1 MSTEIEKFKA
11 GSPMADTLRM
21 DRMPH
26 IWCPG
31 CGIGSEVNSF
41 AEAVKRSG
49 IDPKKLVVVSG
60 IGCTGRVAGYVNFDS
75 MHTTHGRAIPV
86 ATGIKLANPEL
97 TVVVFSGEGDLAG
110 IGGNHLIHAAR
121 RNMDLVVICNNN
133 FTYGMTG
140 GQVTPTTPGSAM
152 ASTTPYG
159 NYEYPFS
166 LPFLMDAAGATYIAR
181 WTSMHSRNVTQSI
194 EEALLRKGFSFIEII
209 SPCPTLYLRRNRLGD
224 GVDQLQNYQ
233 DNSILKHGVDT
244 RETNID
250 FQGKIVVGKF
260 VEKNKPTYLEASLK
274 CAIKLVGDDY
284 QLYGKT
290 IPERE
295 AEEKAEQEKVAA
307 RRAAM
312 QAATEA
318 AADAEAHQEA
328 APAKPQPV
336 SMPKVT
342 VKVVSAKDVMKAA
355 AAKTVPTKTA
365 PAKAAAKKAPAK
377 VAAKKAPA
385 KAAAAPKAVKKA
397 AAKASSK
404 PAKKAAT
411 KAKPAKPAAAKAKPV
426 KKSATKA
433 VAKAP
438 AKKVAAKAVKAKVVA
453 KAVKKVAP
461 KVTAKTKV
469 VAKAAPKKTR
479 KS

>member
-1 MSTEIEKFKA
+1 
-11 GSPMADTLRM
+11 MASTLRM

-121 RNMDLVVICNNN
+121 RNMDLIVICNNN

-140 GQVTPTTPGSAM
+140 GQVTPTTPGAAM

-166 LPFLMDAAGATYIAR
+166 LPLLMDAAGATYIAR

-194 EEALLRKGFSFIEII
+194 EEALLRKGFSFIEVI

-233 DNSILKHGVDT
+233 DNSILKHGADT
-244 RETNID
+244 RETAID
-250 FQGKIVVGKF
+250 FQGKIVIGKF
-260 VEKNKPTYLEASLK
+260 VEKNKHTYLEAVDK
-274 CAIKLVGDDY
+274 CCVKLVGDDY

-295 AEEKAEQEKVAA
+295 AEEKAEKEKIAA

-312 QAATEA
+312 QQAEA
-318 AADAEAHQEA
+318 AAPEEGEMPATKPEKAS
-328 APAKPQPV
+328 AP
-336 SMPKVT
+336 
-342 VKVVSAKDVMKAA
+342 KAA
-355 AAKTVPTKTA
+355 VKKA
-365 PAKAAAKKAPAK
+365 PAKAAKKAPVK
-377 VAAKKAPA
+377 VAAPKAAKKAPA
-385 KAAAAPKAVKKA
+385 KAQ
-397 AAKASSK
+397 AK
-404 PAKKAAT
+404 PVKKAAT
-411 KAKPAKPAAAKAKPV
+411 KANAKPV
-426 KKSATKA
+426 KKAATKTAAKAPTKKAAPKATKTKA
-433 VAKAP
+433 VAKA
-438 AKKVAAKAVKAKVVA
+438 AKKA
-453 KAVKKVAP
+453 AP
-461 KVTAKTKV
+461 KAAAQAKLKSTKP

-479 KS
+479 K

>member
-1 MSTEIEKFKA
+1 MNTDIEKFKA
-11 GSPMADTLRM
+11 GSPMCDTLRM

-49 IDPKKLVVVSG
+49 IDLKKLVVVSG

-75 MHTTHGRAIPV
+75 IHTTHGRAIPV
-86 ATGIKLANPEL
+86 ATGVKLANPEL
-97 TVVVFSGEGDLAG
+97 TVVVFSGEGDLSG

-121 RNMDLVVICNNN
+121 RNMDIVVICNNN

-140 GQVTPTTPGSAM
+140 GQVTPTTPGSAS

-181 WTSMHSRNVTQSI
+181 WTSMHSRNVTQSM
-194 EEALLRKGFSFIEII
+194 EEALLRKGFSFIEIV

-233 DNSILKHGVDT
+233 DNSILKHGCDT
-244 RETNID
+244 RETAVD

-260 VEKNKPTYLEASLK
+260 VEKSKPTYLEASDK
-274 CAIKLVGDDY
+274 CSIKLVGDDY

-295 AEEKAEQEKVAA
+295 AEEKAEKERIAA

-312 QAATEA
+312 QAGETAQGEA
-318 AADAEAHQEA
+318 VTAKPKAHTTKTAAKK
-328 APAKPQPV
+328 APAK
-336 SMPKVT
+336 T
-342 VKVVSAKDVMKAA
+342 
-355 AAKTVPTKTA
+355 
-365 PAKAAAKKAPAK
+365 AKKAPAK
-377 VAAKKAPA
+377 VAAAPKAAKKAVTKAKAKPVQKAAAKIKPVKKAVAKVPAKKTTPKAPA
-385 KAAAAPKAVKKA
+385 KAVKKA
-397 AAKASSK
+397 A
-404 PAKKAAT
+404 P
-411 KAKPAKPAAAKAKPV
+411 
-426 KKSATKA
+426 KA
-433 VAKAP
+433 VAR
-438 AKKVAAKAVKAKVVA
+438 
-453 KAVKKVAP
+453 
-461 KVTAKTKV
+461 T
-469 VAKAAPKKTR
+469 KAAPKKTR
-479 KS
+479 K

>member
-1 MSTEIEKFKA
+1 MSTDIEKFKA
-11 GSPMADTLRM
+11 GSPMSSTLRM

-41 AEAVKRSG
+41 ADAVKRSG

-75 MHTTHGRAIPV
+75 IHTTHGRAIPV
-86 ATGIKLANPEL
+86 ATGVKLANPEL
-97 TVVVFSGEGDLAG
+97 TVVVFSGEGDLSG

-121 RNMDLVVICNNN
+121 RNMDIVVICNNN

-140 GQVTPTTPGSAM
+140 GQVTPTTPGSAV

-194 EEALLRKGFSFIEII
+194 EEALLRKGFSFIEVV

-233 DNSILKHGVDT
+233 DNSILKHGCDT
-244 RETNID
+244 RETAVD

-260 VEKNKPTYLEASLK
+260 VEKNKPTYLEAVDK
-274 CAIKLVGDDY
+274 CCVKLVGDDY

-295 AEEKAEQEKVAA
+295 AEEKAEKERVAA
-307 RRAAM
+307 RRVAM
-312 QAATEA
+312 QAEEA
-318 AADAEAHQEA
+318 AQGEAVSAEPK
-328 APAKPQPV
+328 APA
-336 SMPKVT
+336 S
-342 VKVVSAKDVMKAA
+342 KAA
-355 AAKTVPTKTA
+355 V
-365 PAKAAAKKAPAK
+365 KKAPAK
-377 VAAKKAPA
+377 TVKKAPA
-385 KAAAAPKAVKKA
+385 KTVAAPKA
-397 AAKASSK
+397 
-404 PAKKAAT
+404 AKKAAT
-411 KAKPAKPAAAKAKPV
+411 KAKAKPVKKAAAKAKPA
-426 KKSATKA
+426 KKA
-433 VAKAP
+433 VTKAP
-438 AKKVAAKAVKAKVVA
+438 AKKAIPKAV
-453 KAVKKVAP
+453 
-461 KVTAKTKV
+461 AKTKPA
-469 VAKAAPKKTR
+469 AKAAPKKTR
-479 KS
+479 K

>member
-1 MSTEIEKFKA
+1 MSTDIEKFKA
-11 GSPMADTLRM
+11 GSPMSDTLRM

-140 GQVTPTTPGSAM
+140 GQVTPTTPGTAT

-166 LPFLMDAAGATYIAR
+166 LPLLMDAAGATYIAR

-233 DNSILKHGVDT
+233 DNSILKHGADT
-244 RETNID
+244 RETAID

-260 VEKNKPTYLEASLK
+260 VEKNKPTYLEASDK

-295 AEEKAEQEKVAA
+295 AEEKAEKERIAV
-307 RRAAM
+307 RRAAVL
-312 QAATEA
+312 AAEVA
-318 AADAEAHQEA
+318 QQEA
-328 APAKPQPV
+328 NDAQ
-336 SMPKVT
+336 
-342 VKVVSAKDVMKAA
+342 
-355 AAKTVPTKTA
+355 
-365 PAKAAAKKAPAK
+365 PAKAAAKQAPAK
-377 VAAKKAPA
+377 AVKKAPA
-385 KAAAAPKAVKKA
+385 KKAAVKAAPKAAQKAPAKTKFQSKVMPAKQALAETKKA
-397 AAKASSK
+397 APAKKVAAK
-404 PAKKAAT
+404 PAKKVAVKAPAKKAAP
-411 KAKPAKPAAAKAKPV
+411 KA
-426 KKSATKA
+426 KA

-438 AKKVAAKAVKAKVVA
+438 AKKVAPAKKAVAKPAKKA
-453 KAVKKVAP
+453 
-461 KVTAKTKV
+461 

-479 KS
+479 K

>member
-1 MSTEIEKFKA
+1 MNTDIEKFKA
-11 GSPMADTLRM
+11 GSPMCGTLRM

-49 IDPKKLVVVSG
+49 IDTKKLVVVSG
-60 IGCTGRVAGYVNFDS
+60 IGCTGRVAGYVNSDS
-75 MHTTHGRAIPV
+75 IHTTHGRAIPV
-86 ATGIKLANPEL
+86 ATGVKLANPEL
-97 TVVVFSGEGDLAG
+97 TVVVFSGEGDLSG

-121 RNMDLVVICNNN
+121 RNMDIVVICNNN

-140 GQVTPTTPGSAM
+140 GQGTPTTPGSAS

-181 WTSMHSRNVTQSI
+181 WTSMHSRNVTQSM

-233 DNSILKHGVDT
+233 DNSILKHGCDT
-244 RETNID
+244 RETAVD

-260 VEKNKPTYLEASLK
+260 VEKSKPTYLEASDK
-274 CAIKLVGDDY
+274 CSIKLVGDDY

-295 AEEKAEQEKVAA
+295 AEEKAEKERIAA

-312 QAATEA
+312 QAGEA
-318 AADAEAHQEA
+318 AQGEAVT
-328 APAKPQPV
+328 AKP
-336 SMPKVT
+336 
-342 VKVVSAKDVMKAA
+342 KAHT
-355 AAKTVPTKTA
+355 AKT
-365 PAKAAAKKAPAK
+365 
-377 VAAKKAPA
+377 AAKKAPA
-385 KAAAAPKAVKKA
+385 KAAAAAKK
-397 AAKASSK
+397 
-404 PAKKAAT
+404 AKKAAT
-411 KAKPAKPAAAKAKPV
+411 KAKAKPVQKAAAKAKPV
-426 KKSATKA
+426 KKAVTK
-433 VAKAP
+433 VP
-438 AKKVAAKAVKAKVVA
+438 AKKATPKAPA
-453 KAVKKVAP
+453 KAVKKAAP
-461 KVTAKTKV
+461 KAVAKTKAV
-469 VAKAAPKKTR
+469 PKKTR
-479 KS
+479 K

>member
-1 MSTEIEKFKA
+1 MSNGIEKFKA
-11 GSPMADTLRM
+11 GSPMSDTLRM

-75 MHTTHGRAIPV
+75 IHTTHGRAIPV

-121 RNMDLVVICNNN
+121 RNMDIVVICNNN

-140 GQVTPTTPGSAM
+140 GQVTPTTPGTAT

-166 LPFLMDAAGATYIAR
+166 LPLLMDACGATYIAR
-181 WTSMHSRNVTQSI
+181 WTSLHSRNVTQSI
-194 EEALLRKGFSFIEII
+194 EEALARKGFSFIEII

-233 DNSILKHGVDT
+233 DNSILKHGCDT
-244 RETNID
+244 RETAID

-260 VEKNKPTYLEASLK
+260 VEKNKPTYLEASDK

-295 AEEKAEQEKVAA
+295 AEEKAEKERIAT
-307 RRAAM
+307 RRAAVL
-312 QAATEA
+312 AAEAAQEEA
-318 AADAEAHQEA
+318 AAAEPPKAS
-328 APAKPQPV
+328 AP
-336 SMPKVT
+336 
-342 VKVVSAKDVMKAA
+342 KAA
-355 AAKTVPTKTA
+355 
-365 PAKAAAKKAPAK
+365 
-377 VAAKKAPA
+377 AAKKAPA
-385 KAAAAPKAVKKA
+385 KAAKKAPAKKAAASKAAKKATAKKAAAPAKKAVAKKAAAKPAKKA
-397 AAKASSK
+397 AAKA
-404 PAKKAAT
+404 PAKKAAPKVAK
-411 KAKPAKPAAAKAKPV
+411 KAAPKATV
-426 KKSATKA
+426 KTKA
-433 VAKAP
+433 VAKA
-438 AKKVAAKAVKAKVVA
+438 
-453 KAVKKVAP
+453 
-461 KVTAKTKV
+461 T
-469 VAKAAPKKTR
+469 PKKTR
-479 KS
+479 K

>member
-1 MSTEIEKFKA
+1 
-11 GSPMADTLRM
+11 MADTLRM

-41 AEAVKRSG
+41 ADAVKRSG

-121 RNMDLVVICNNN
+121 RNMDLIVICNNN

-140 GQVTPTTPGSAM
+140 GQVTPTTPGGAT

-233 DNSILKHGVDT
+233 DNSILKHGCDT
-244 RETNID
+244 RETAID
-250 FQGKIVVGKF
+250 FQGKIVIGKF
-260 VEKNKPTYLEASLK
+260 VEKNKPSYLDAVDK
-274 CAIKLVGDDY
+274 CCIKLVGDDY

-295 AEEKAEQEKVAA
+295 AEEKAEKEKIAA

-312 QAATEA
+312 A
-318 AADAEAHQEA
+318 AAEAQGETVA
-328 APAKPQPV
+328 SV
-336 SMPKVT
+336 SVST
-342 VKVVSAKDVMKAA
+342 VKKALA
-355 AAKTVPTKTA
+355 N
-365 PAKAAAKKAPAK
+365 
-377 VAAKKAPA
+377 AAKKAPA
-385 KAAAAPKAVKKA
+385 KAVATPKAAKKA
-397 AAKASSK
+397 PAKAK
-404 PAKKAAT
+404 PAKKAEA
-411 KAKPAKPAAAKAKPV
+411 KAKPAKKVVAKVPTKKTAPKAPVKKVATKAPVKKIAAKA
-426 KKSATKA
+426 
-433 VAKAP
+433 
-438 AKKVAAKAVKAKVVA
+438 AKKTAPKVAVKAKV
-453 KAVKKVAP
+453 
-461 KVTAKTKV
+461 
-469 VAKAAPKKTR
+469 APKKTSKPNKTR
-479 KS
+479 K

>member
-1 MSTEIEKFKA
+1 MSTDIEKFKA
-11 GSPMADTLRM
+11 GSPMSELLRM

-75 MHTTHGRAIPV
+75 IHTTHGRAIPV
-86 ATGIKLANPEL
+86 ATGVKLANPEL
-97 TVVVFSGEGDLAG
+97 TVVVFSGEGDLSG

-121 RNMDLVVICNNN
+121 RNMDIVVICNNN

-140 GQVTPTTPGSAM
+140 GQVTPTTPGSAS

-181 WTSMHSRNVTQSI
+181 WTSMHSRNVTQSM
-194 EEALLRKGFSFIEII
+194 EEALLRKGFSFIEIV

-233 DNSILKHGVDT
+233 DNSILKHGCDT
-244 RETNID
+244 RETAVD

-260 VEKNKPTYLEASLK
+260 VEKSKPTYLEASDK
-274 CAIKLVGDDY
+274 CSIKLVGDDY

-295 AEEKAEQEKVAA
+295 AEEKAEKERIAA

-312 QAATEA
+312 A
-318 AADAEAHQEA
+318 AAETQGEA
-328 APAKPQPV
+328 
-336 SMPKVT
+336 VT
-342 VKVVSAKDVMKAA
+342 
-355 AAKTVPTKTA
+355 
-365 PAKAAAKKAPAK
+365 AKASVAKKP
-377 VAAKKAPA
+377 AAKKAPA
-385 KAAAAPKAVKKA
+385 KAVKKPLAKAAAAPKAARKT
-397 AAKASSK
+397 
-404 PAKKAAT
+404 AT
-411 KAKPAKPAAAKAKPV
+411 KAKPV
-426 KKSATKA
+426 KKAVAKA

-438 AKKVAAKAVKAKVVA
+438 AKKVAPKAPAKAAKKAA
-453 KAVKKVAP
+453 PKAV
-461 KVTAKTKV
+461 AKTKV

-479 KS
+479 K

>member
-1 MSTEIEKFKA
+1 MSTDIEKFKA
-11 GSPMADTLRM
+11 GSPMSSALRM
-21 DRMPH
+21 ERMPH

-41 AEAVKRSG
+41 ADAVKRSG

-140 GQVTPTTPGSAM
+140 GQVTPTTPGSAI

-233 DNSILKHGVDT
+233 DNSILKHGADT
-244 RETNID
+244 RETAID
-250 FQGKIVVGKF
+250 YQGKIVIGKF
-260 VEKNKPTYLEASLK
+260 VEKNKLSYLEAVDK
-274 CAIKLVGDDY
+274 CCVKLVGDDY

-295 AEEKAEQEKVAA
+295 AEEKAEKERIAA

-312 QAATEA
+312 LAE
-318 AADAEAHQEA
+318 AEAHGEA
-328 APAKPQPV
+328 ASATPQKTATAKAAVKKAPAKP
-336 SMPKVT
+336 
-342 VKVVSAKDVMKAA
+342 
-355 AAKTVPTKTA
+355 
-365 PAKAAAKKAPAK
+365 AKKAPAK
-377 VAAKKAPA
+377 TAAAPKAAKKAPA
-385 KAAAAPKAVKKA
+385 KAQ
-397 AAKASSK
+397 AK
-404 PAKKAAT
+404 PLKKAAT
-411 KAKPAKPAAAKAKPV
+411 KAVKKAPV
-426 KKSATKA
+426 KVAKKAAPKATVKTKA
-433 VAKAP
+433 
-438 AKKVAAKAVKAKVVA
+438 
-453 KAVKKVAP
+453 
-461 KVTAKTKV
+461 

-479 KS
+479 K

>member
-1 MSTEIEKFKA
+1 MSTDIEKFKA
-11 GSPMADTLRM
+11 GSPMASTLRM

-75 MHTTHGRAIPV
+75 IHTTHGRAIPV
-86 ATGIKLANPEL
+86 ATGVKLANPEL

-140 GQVTPTTPGSAM
+140 GQVTPTTPGTAV

-166 LPFLMDAAGATYIAR
+166 LPLLMDAAGATYIAR
-181 WTSMHSRNVTQSI
+181 WTSMHSRNVTQSM

-233 DNSILKHGVDT
+233 DNSILKHGADT
-244 RETNID
+244 RETAID
-250 FQGKIVVGKF
+250 FQGKIVIGKF
-260 VEKNKPTYLEASLK
+260 VEKNKPTYLEAVDK
-274 CAIKLVGDDY
+274 CCVKLVGDDY

-295 AEEKAEQEKVAA
+295 AEEKAEKERIAA

-312 QAATEA
+312 QQTE
-318 AADAEAHQEA
+318 EGTRETT
-328 APAKPQPV
+328 AP
-336 SMPKVT
+336 
-342 VKVVSAKDVMKAA
+342 KAA
-355 AAKTVPTKTA
+355 VKKA
-365 PAKAAAKKAPAK
+365 PAKAATVPKAAKKAPAK
-377 VAAKKAPA
+377 TPAKAAKKAAKKTVTKAPA
-385 KAAAAPKAVKKA
+385 KKA
-397 AAKASSK
+397 AAKA
-404 PAKKAAT
+404 
-411 KAKPAKPAAAKAKPV
+411 PV
-426 KKSATKA
+426 KKVA
-433 VAKAP
+433 AKAP
-438 AKKVAAKAVKAKVVA
+438 AKKVAPKAAK
-453 KAVKKVAP
+453 
-461 KVTAKTKV
+461 
-469 VAKAAPKKTR
+469 KAAPKSTTKAKPASKKTR
-479 KS
+479 K

>member
-49 IDPKKLVVVSG
+49 IDPKKIVVVSG

-75 MHTTHGRAIPV
+75 IHTTHGRAIPV

-140 GQVTPTTPGSAM
+140 GQVTPTTPGTAT

-166 LPFLMDAAGATYIAR
+166 LPLLMDAAGATYIAR
-181 WTSMHSRNVTQSI
+181 WTSLHSRNVTQSI
-194 EEALLRKGFSFIEII
+194 EEALARKGFSFIEII

-233 DNSILKHGVDT
+233 DNSILKHGADT
-244 RETNID
+244 RETAID

-260 VEKNKPTYLEASLK
+260 VEKNKPTYLEASDK

-295 AEEKAEQEKVAA
+295 AEAKAEKERIAA

-312 QAATEA
+312 QAAEA
-318 AADAEAHQEA
+318 AQEQAAAEPSKRVS
-328 APAKPQPV
+328 APKAVAKKTQAKKATAKKAV
-336 SMPKVT
+336 APKV
-342 VKVVSAKDVMKAA
+342 
-355 AAKTVPTKTA
+355 
-365 PAKAAAKKAPAK
+365 AKKAPAK
-377 VAAKKAPA
+377 KAAAKPAKKAVA
-385 KAAAAPKAVKKA
+385 KAVAKASAKKAASKAKAVAKPTKKAVSKATVKSKA
-397 AAKASSK
+397 AAKA
-404 PAKKAAT
+404 T
-411 KAKPAKPAAAKAKPV
+411 
-426 KKSATKA
+426 
-433 VAKAP
+433 
-438 AKKVAAKAVKAKVVA
+438 
-453 KAVKKVAP
+453 
-461 KVTAKTKV
+461 
-469 VAKAAPKKTR
+469 PKKTR
-479 KS
+479 K

>member
-1 MSTEIEKFKA
+1 MSTDIEKFKA
-11 GSPMADTLRM
+11 GSPMASTLRM

-121 RNMDLVVICNNN
+121 RNMDLIVICNNN

-140 GQVTPTTPGSAM
+140 GQVTPTTPGGAT

-233 DNSILKHGVDT
+233 DNSILKHGADT
-244 RETNID
+244 RETCID
-250 FQGKIVVGKF
+250 FQGKIVIGKF
-260 VEKNKPTYLEASLK
+260 VEKSKPTYLEAVDK
-274 CAIKLVGDDY
+274 CCVKLVGDDY

-295 AEEKAEQEKVAA
+295 AEEKAEKEKIAA

-312 QAATEA
+312 A
-318 AADAEAHQEA
+318 AAETQGEA
-328 APAKPQPV
+328 
-336 SMPKVT
+336 
-342 VKVVSAKDVMKAA
+342 VSAKPRKAPKAA
-355 AAKTVPTKTA
+355 V
-365 PAKAAAKKAPAK
+365 
-377 VAAKKAPA
+377 KKAPA
-385 KAAAAPKAVKKA
+385 KAAAAPKA
-397 AAKASSK
+397 
-404 PAKKAAT
+404 AKK
-411 KAKPAKPAAAKAKPV
+411 PAAKAKPV
-426 KKSATKA
+426 KKTAAKA

-438 AKKVAAKAVKAKVVA
+438 AKKAATKATKAKVVVKAAKKPAPKATVKA
-453 KAVKKVAP
+453 KA
-461 KVTAKTKV
+461 

-479 KS
+479 K